1 MSSIVVQKG
10 SGFNGGYS
18 GVTIPTATDWTG
30 TVSVYK
36 DYPGTATLTKPLA
49 QSPDLSKLLF
59 SFDAADIL
67 GLDAGVY
74 TLVGNI
80 VSDSLEE
87 NSYRIDYMT
96 VTEMLIS
103 DQPMTT
109 ITMTIGKMD
118 GTPTGTATK
127 TLNNYRPPS
136 YQDENG
142 VTVISLPTV
151 TIVNGWKGITVT
163 ARVED
168 AFNIGTDIIGVESI
182 STETN
187 AAGYAELSVIKG
199 STVTVACTAFGKA
212 VTVDTTGLDTVDLST
227 YF

>member
-1 MSSIVVQKG
+1 MSSIVVPKG

-127 TLNNYRPPS
+127 TL
-136 YQDENG
+136 ENQNG
-142 VTVISLPTV
+142 SAVV
-151 TIVNGWKGITVT
+151 VNGWRGVKVT
-163 ARVED
+163 ATLND
-168 AFNIGTDIIGVESI
+168 AYNIGTDIIGVESI

-187 AAGYAELSVIKG
+187 AAGYAELPVIKG
-199 STVTVACTAFGKA
+199 STVVVSCASLGKS
-212 VTVDTTGLDTVDLST
+212 VTVDTTGLDTIDMST
-227 YF
+227 FF